1 MRKQSNL
8 DQLEIRLQELL
19 EVKLI
24 KLLPGSSPEDLLV
37 HQLATAVRSS
47 MHYDNPTGGLPN
59 SYVLKVNSLA
69 FVQWHD
75 NTELLTDLQEV
86 IKTVTSESG
95 VETTA
100 MPTIQVMLDE
110 HLADGD
116 IKIEA
121 LRVENAMAQT
131 KGVAQEE
138 KIDGQGNFA
147 PVNAF
152 LIVGGV
158 KVYQLDRSVI
168 NIGRR
173 SDNHLVLDDPR
184 ISRYHAQVRA
194 IRGRYV
200 LFDLNSTGGTFVNG
214 QRTTQSVLYP
224 GDVISLSGLQL
235 IFGQDNPPQNMAGR
249 GTEPLRPTPA
259 NDRPTVVFGK
269 SVDGNKQS

>member
-95 VETTA
+95 LETTA

-224 GDVISLSGLQL
+224 GDVISL
-235 IFGQDNPPQNMAGR
+235 
-249 GTEPLRPTPA
+249 
-259 NDRPTVVFGK
+259 
-269 SVDGNKQS
+269 